1 MRHCRVC
8 LSLEQVQAGPA
19 AEGQADWKEDQQAQG
34 NR

>member
-1 MRHCRVC
+1 
-8 LSLEQVQAGPA
+8 LEQVQAGPT